1 MSQSGSNT
9 LLILV
14 TCMLYYPGR
23 AQQQNTVSN
32 FRQADSLFLAKD
44 FIAAGK
50 MYLTL
55 IRDTSTDAFHLNRL
69 GYTELLEQKY
79 AASEKHFKMALRAHP
94 VPGVK
99 ASVYSRLAML
109 EAVQNQEAPAF
120 VFLDSAIQAG
130 YISLNELDSS

>member
-9 LLILV
+9 LLILL
-14 TCMLYYPGR
+14 TCLLYYPGR

-44 FIAAGK
+44 FNAAGK
-50 MYLTL
+50 IYQTL

-69 GYTELLEQKY
+69 GYTELLEEQKY

-99 ASVYSRLAML
+99 ASIYSRLAML
-109 EAVQNQEAPAF
+109 GGCAKA
-120 VFLDSAIQAG
+120 
-130 YISLNELDSS
+130 